1 MNFLTYNDF
10 NISENTFN
18 HLDSIF
24 ESGLIT
30 GKYDFSEIT
39 EACIYAI
46 RSSIKHKEFQ
56 LQKDEVLV
64 LMSVDLANDFSYS
77 SIIVKRKK
85 LVTDLRHEKQKNER
99 EIEELSFTKSFK
111 PGKILNLSAISSYLM
126 KFTVEVLN
134 SNENETVIKFV
145 SSDRVESKKI
155 SGTLSDTHIKD
166 WTRIINKYKNEDE
179 DLKEWL
185 KKEVILSTNSL
196 KALAMSYYQT
206 RNKNISYKLECMPK
220 NEPMNKK
227 LVIIYDPNEHYLAS
241 FQGNCISLSKNV
253 LTKSKISTEMIIAHE
268 ITHALDPGISSL
280 ERKNPQLKL
289 STDDYD
295 NWIASAFDRV
305 EKGDKTEWYKD
316 YMRRTTEI
324 EAHVE
329 MFVYMTNFLLI
340 KHPGKVEAVKAILR
354 NGDWKIDKV
363 FPELKEIIEHLKE
376 RIDKFGKVKNKMLQ
390 RLGTLVSDLKHPGV
404 KPTFEIILS
413 KQKQSY
419 SGYNIKNV
427 TDSVTREQILKEML
441 NKFKNSRIEQ

>member
-1 MNFLTYNDF
+1 MNFLSFEDF

-18 HLDSIF
+18 HLYSIF

-64 LMSVDLANDFSYS
+64 LMSVDLANNFSS
-77 SIIVKRKK
+77 SRNIVKFKENRKHYDQDK
-85 LVTDLRHEKQKNER
+85 KNNEK
-99 EIEELSFTKSFK
+99 EIEDILSSKSFK
-111 PGKILNLSAISSYLM
+111 PGKLLNLYLDTFW
-126 KFTVEVLN
+126 KFTIKVIN
-134 SNENETVIKFV
+134 SNENETAIKFI
-145 SSDRVESKKI
+145 STDRIEIKEL
-155 SGTLSDTHIKD
+155 SGTLGAAFIKD
-166 WTRIINKYKNEDE
+166 WAKIIGKQENEAKDI
-179 DLKEWL
+179 KEA
-185 KKEVILSTNSL
+185 IIPTDSL
-196 KALAMSYYQT
+196 KALTLKYHKDRIKSIDYHNHNT
-206 RNKNISYKLECMPK
+206 PPK
-220 NEPMNKK
+220 NEPLNKK
-227 LVIIYDPNEHYLAS
+227 LTIVYDPNEYSLAS
-241 FQGNCISLSKNV
+241 YGGNCVSLSKDV
-253 LTKSKISTEMIIAHE
+253 LLKSEISTEMIIAHE

-289 STDDYD
+289 STNDYS

-363 FPELKEIIEHLKE
+363 FPELKELIEHSKE

-413 KQKQSY
+413 KQKQSS
-419 SGYNIKNV
+419 SGYNIKKV
-427 TDSVTREQILKEML
+427 TNSVTREQILKEML